1 MGGLVYP
8 LLSDFHPKGEVAKS
22 FDVWNDELGA
32 SRRAVIIVDKD
43 STIKFRQIWSQG
55 MPDPLEILEEI
66 VKLNM

>member
-8 LLSDFHPKGEVAKS
+8 LLADFHPKGAVAKD

-43 STIKFRQIWSQG
+43 SIIQYKRVWSQG
-55 MPDPLEILEEI
+55 MPDPVGILEEI
-66 VKLNM
+66 LKLKT